1 MKVLALL
8 VALVLT
14 GTAVADDV
22 RATARYAPAQLQ
34 MAQQSLERAREAAL
48 MGQASLAGTL
58 AWDAS
63 VDARLAWGMSDA
75 PAIRGPA
82 AQVFQEARRLVRQ
95 LADRQSRGALAT
107 APN

>member
-1 MKVLALL
+1 VKALALL
-8 VALVLT
+8 AALVFA
-14 GTAVADDV
+14 GTAVADDL

-63 VDARLAWGMSDA
+63 VDARLAWEMSDS
-75 PAIRGPA
+75 PAIRGA
-82 AQVFQEARRLVRQ
+82 AARVFQEASLLARQ
-95 LADRQSRGALAT
+95 VADRQPREALAT